1 MVERGQYGSRSGLH
15 GLQNRGHRVG
25 GSRARLGALAA
36 ARSATLRA
44 ARGGR
49 HSGERRHRRGSALRS
64 RRRFRRGARRGG
76 AVGEARPGGGRTGGA
91 AGRGP
96 RRPAGARARALLR
109 AHGRGC
115 PHRGVQGVREGRHGA
130 RRSADRGGRRLRRSG
145 GGQGARARRLRG
157 EAGRPRGGQGR
168 HRLRRRGRG
177 EARDRRAVDDRR
189 ARRRSRAAAGGGA
202 AGRSGAVR
210 HRAHRRLRGAAAR
223 SRPRP
228 QAARGRGPRP
238 EHGRDGRSEPAARRD
253 ARGDRRGGPHRPA
266 TDGARAGGAR
276 NAVPRRPLCR
286 VDAHAARPARPRI
299 QLPPGRP
306 RGAGHPAAAAQR
318 SAPAAPRQR
327 AGRPRRPGALVGPAH
342 RGGGGDRRLRISGH
356 PARRRRGG
364 RPARCAAVRRSLGPA
379 RGDQG
384 EGGQGGDR
392 GRARAHRRG
401 PGRRS
406 GRGTRS
412 RLPGRRAHPHRGVAD
427 ATRHRRRGGGVSE
440 ARAELPVPESVRVAA
455 RRGSPGGARP
465 FGQLDRLL
473 SLKFLQLFAATL
485 GGVVLLYLTVDF
497 ADRAGSFWGRAWGKA
512 ALELYWNKA
521 AVVAYQ
527 LAPAA
532 LIIAAALLA
541 TLLARR
547 GELTAL
553 FALGVR
559 PWRLAAPVAA
569 VTALLGVLL
578 FQLGERVVVRADAR
592 AEEIQVKRFNR
603 WGDWATYH
611 AGASWL
617 RGENGRIYHLGPPRD
632 GGWEPA
638 TVLEIAQPFRLARRI
653 DARRLEPAGPG
664 RWRFLDAVETRYALS
679 AEPGG
684 IVAEVRAAVLEE
696 RFPETAA
703 ALELRS
709 GRPRQLSWKQLRE
722 QAERRA

>member
-1 MVERGQYGSRSGLH
+1 
-15 GLQNRGHRVG
+15 
-25 GSRARLGALAA
+25 
-36 ARSATLRA
+36 
-44 ARGGR
+44 
-49 HSGERRHRRGSALRS
+49 
-64 RRRFRRGARRGG
+64 
-76 AVGEARPGGGRTGGA
+76 
-91 AGRGP
+91 
-96 RRPAGARARALLR
+96 
-109 AHGRGC
+109 
-115 PHRGVQGVREGRHGA
+115 
-130 RRSADRGGRRLRRSG
+130 
-145 GGQGARARRLRG
+145 
-157 EAGRPRGGQGR
+157 
-168 HRLRRRGRG
+168 
-177 EARDRRAVDDRR
+177 
-189 ARRRSRAAAGGGA
+189 
-202 AGRSGAVR
+202 
-210 HRAHRRLRGAAAR
+210 
-223 SRPRP
+223 
-228 QAARGRGPRP
+228 
-238 EHGRDGRSEPAARRD
+238 
-253 ARGDRRGGPHRPA
+253 
-266 TDGARAGGAR
+266 
-276 NAVPRRPLCR
+276 
-286 VDAHAARPARPRI
+286 
-299 QLPPGRP
+299 
-306 RGAGHPAAAAQR
+306 
-318 SAPAAPRQR
+318 
-327 AGRPRRPGALVGPAH
+327 
-342 RGGGGDRRLRISGH
+342 
-356 PARRRRGG
+356 
-364 RPARCAAVRRSLGPA
+364 
-379 RGDQG
+379 
-384 EGGQGGDR
+384 
-392 GRARAHRRG
+392 
-401 PGRRS
+401 
-406 GRGTRS
+406 
-412 RLPGRRAHPHRGVAD
+412 
-427 ATRHRRRGGGVSE
+427 VSE

-559 PWRLAAPVAA
+559 PWRLAAPVAV
-569 VTALLGVLL
+569 VTAVLGALLFLLG
-578 FQLGERVVVRADAR
+578 EYVVVRADAR

-722 QAERRA
+722 QAERRAHLGQPMREWELALWERAAHPVTVLPAALAGLGLILWRARRRRRLPLAGAVALGIGLSMALWAVSVMVHAASLSGGLPTWSAGLLPPLFASAVAALTFWRA

>member
-1 MVERGQYGSRSGLH
+1 MPFKVVVIGSGAREHALVRALLRGALRSGPREVVAIP
-15 GLQNRGHRVG
+15 GNAGIGEEARCVPAA
-25 GSRARLGALAA
+25 GSAEALAA
-36 ARSATLRA
+36 AALWEKPDLVVVGPEAPLAEGLADRLAHESVPCFGPTAAA
-44 ARGGR
+44 ARIEASKAFAKDVMARAGVPTAQAAVFDDP
-49 HSGERRHRRGSALRS
+49 EKAKAYARGACVVKLDGLAAGKGVIVCDDAA
-64 RRRFRRGARRGG
+64 GARRAIDELWMTAAQGGGPVRLLVEERLEGPELSVIALTDGSAVLPLAPARDHKRLEDGDRGPNTGGMG
-76 AVGEARPGGGRTGGA
+76 AVSPPRDATPAVIDEVVRTVLQPTVRELAARPG
-91 AGRGP
+91 
-96 RRPAGARARALLR
+96 
-109 AHGRGC
+109 
-115 PHRGVQGVREGRHGA
+115 V
-130 RRSADRGGRRLRRSG
+130 
-145 GGQGARARRLRG
+145 
-157 EAGRPRGGQGR
+157 
-168 HRLRRRGRG
+168 
-177 EARDRRAVDDRR
+177 
-189 ARRRSRAAAGGGA
+189 
-202 AGRSGAVR
+202 
-210 HRAHRRLRGAAAR
+210 
-223 SRPRP
+223 
-228 QAARGRGPRP
+228 
-238 EHGRDGRSEPAARRD
+238 
-253 ARGDRRGGPHRPA
+253 
-266 TDGARAGGAR
+266 
-276 NAVPRRPLCR
+276 
-286 VDAHAARPARPRI
+286 

-327 AGRPRRPGALVGPAH
+327 AGRARRPGALVGSAH
-342 RGGGGDRRLRISGH
+342 RRGGGDRRLRVSGH
-356 PARRRRGG
+356 AARRRRGG
-364 RPARCAAVRRSLGPA
+364 RPARGAAVRRSLDPA

-392 GRARAHRRG
+392 GRAPAHRRG
-401 PGRRS
+401 PGRGS
-406 GRGTRS
+406 GRGARA
-412 RLPGRRAHPHRGVAD
+412 RLPGRRAHPDRRVPD
-427 ATRHRRRGGGVSE
+427 APRHRRRGGGVSE
-440 ARAELPVPESVRVAA
+440 ARAELPVPEPERLAA

-569 VTALLGVLL
+569 VTAVLGVLL
-578 FQLGERVVVRADAR
+578 FLLGERVVVYADAR

-617 RGENGRIYHLGPPRD
+617 RGENGRIYHLGSRRD

-638 TVLEIAQPFRLARRI
+638 TVLEIAPPFRLSRRI

-684 IVAEVRAAVLEE
+684 IVGEVRADVLEE
-696 RFPETAA
+696 SFPESAA

-709 GRPRQLSWKQLRE
+709 GRPRQLSWK
-722 QAERRA
+722 